1 MTQHPPR
8 HRHRRRAALAAAVA
22 LSLTLLAGCA
32 GTGAASGGADAGP
45 TEGGD
50 AVFLINSLG
59 TSWVPNES
67 SISSYQGNIWG
78 QVTDK
83 LVYVDDSGAVS
94 PWVAESWEQ
103 NTDATSFTLRLKEG
117 VTFSD
122 GTPLDAAAVVTNL
135 DYWAF
140 GAPDKGITPI
150 GLFPKTYQK
159 ATAVD
164 EQTVEVT
171 FSAPTLGFIP
181 TLGYHGSILV
191 SPKTLALSK
200 EEQGDLDNFS
210 GSGPFTIKSWADGD
224 DVVLAKRDDYAWGPE
239 AIGHT
244 GAPYLDTLTY
254 KQVAESSTR
263 IGALTSDQAQVI
275 YNIQPSELEGL
286 TDRGFEVGLPRY
298 LGFTNGYRVNVQAAP
313 FDDVRVRQALQHGID
328 RQQIL
333 DTVYTDGWQAAQ
345 GLIQSNVPEA
355 TDHSGDFAFD
365 ADKAAALLD
374 EAGWVAGAD
383 GKRTKNG
390 QPLAVTL
397 YANPYLATSASI
409 DELVAQQLGALGF
422 AVTVQTYD
430 VATFGEKVKN
440 DASTPL
446 YEITRSFIDV
456 GTVASILTSAN
467 KGENWFGLGET
478 DPTLNDLRDR
488 IARATDLDTRAAA
501 VDELQTY
508 VLQQGLFVPITQ
520 IVQRIY
526 VQSPKLQGVTYNGVA
541 IAGYAAAYLQ
551 K

>member
-1 MTQHPPR
+1 MSAHPKR
-8 HRHRRRAALAAAVA
+8 RRRAALGAALA
-22 LSLTLLAGCA
+22 LSLALLAGCA
-32 GTGAASGGADAGP
+32 GATTSVAPTDAAP

-50 AVFLINSLG
+50 VVFLINSLG

-83 LVYVDDSGAVS
+83 LVYVDDKGAVS
-94 PWVAESWEQ
+94 PWIAESWDQ
-103 NTDATSFTLRLKEG
+103 NTDATEFTLHLKDG

-122 GTPLDAAAVVTNL
+122 GTALDAAAVVTNL

-140 GAPDKGITPI
+140 GSPDKGITPI

-164 EQTVEVT
+164 AKTVEVT

-200 EEQGDLDNFS
+200 QDQGNLDNFS
-210 GSGPFTIKSWADGD
+210 GSGPFTITSWAEGD
-224 DVVLAKRDDYAWGPE
+224 DVVLEKRDDYTWGPE
-239 AIGHT
+239 VLGHT
-244 GAPYLDTLTY
+244 GPAYLDTLTY

-263 IGALTSDQAQVI
+263 IGALTSNQAQVI
-275 YNIQPSELEGL
+275 YNVQPSEIAGL
-286 TDRGFEVGLPRY
+286 TDKGFVAGVPRY
-298 LGFTNGYRVNVQAAP
+298 LGFTNGFRVNVKAAP
-313 FDDVRVRQALQHGID
+313 FDDVKVRQALQHGID
-328 RQQIL
+328 RRQIL
-333 DTVYTDGWQAAQ
+333 DTVYTDGWQAAE
-345 GLIQSNVPEA
+345 GFIQSGVPEA
-355 TDHSGDFAFD
+355 TDHSAEFVYDPQTSAS
-365 ADKAAALLD
+365 LLD
-374 EAGWVAGAD
+374 EAGWVKGAD
-383 GKRTKNG
+383 GKRAKNG

-409 DELVAQQLGALGF
+409 DELVAQQLGDLGF
-422 AVTVQTYD
+422 DVTVQTYD

-440 DASTPL
+440 DATTPL

-456 GTVASILTSAN
+456 GTVASILTNAN
-467 KGENWFGLGET
+467 KGEDWFGVGET

-488 IARATDLDTRAAA
+488 IARATDIDTRAAA

-541 IAGYAAAYLQ
+541 IANYATAYLQ

>member
-1 MTQHPPR
+1 MSAFPKR
-8 HRHRRRAALAAAVA
+8 RRRAALGAALA

-32 GTGAASGGADAGP
+32 GSTTASAPTDAAP

-50 AVFLINSLG
+50 VVFLINSLG
-59 TSWVPNES
+59 SSWVPNES

-83 LVYVDDSGAVS
+83 LVYVDDAGEVS
-94 PWVAESWEQ
+94 PWIAESWEQ
-103 NTDATSFTLRLKEG
+103 NTDATEFTLHLKDG

-122 GTPLDAAAVVTNL
+122 GTPLDAAAVVANL
-135 DYWAF
+135 DSWAF
-140 GAPDKGITPI
+140 GSAEKGIAPI

-164 EQTVEVT
+164 AKTVAVT

-191 SPKTLALSK
+191 SPRTLALSK

-210 GSGPFTIKSWADGD
+210 GSGPFTIQSWADGD
-224 DVVLAKRDDYAWGPE
+224 DVVLQKRDDYQWGP
-239 AIGHT
+239 AALGHT
-244 GAPYLDTLTY
+244 GPAHLDTLTY

-263 IGALTSDQAQVI
+263 IGALTSGQAQVI
-275 YNIQPSELEGL
+275 YNVQPSEITSL
-286 TDRGFEVGLPRY
+286 TAQGFVAGLPRY
-298 LGFTNGYRVNVQAAP
+298 LGFTNGYRVNVQSAP
-313 FDDVRVRQALQHGID
+313 FDDVRVRQGLQHGID
-328 RQQIL
+328 REQIL
-333 DTVYTDGWQAAQ
+333 DTVYTDGWEAAR

-355 TDHSGDFAFD
+355 TDHSAEFAYD
-365 ADKAAALLD
+365 PETSAAMLD
-374 EAGWVAGAD
+374 EAGWVKGAD
-383 GKRTKNG
+383 GTRSKGG
-390 QPLAVTL
+390 QPLEVTL

-409 DELVAQQLGALGF
+409 DELVAQQLGDLGF
-422 AVTVQTYD
+422 TVTVQTYD
-430 VATFGEKVKN
+430 VATFGEKVKP
-440 DASTPL
+440 DATTPL

-456 GTVASILTSAN
+456 GTVASILTNAN
-467 KGENWFGLGET
+467 KGEDWFGLGES
-478 DPTLNDLRDR
+478 DPTLNGLRDR
-488 IARATDLDTRAAA
+488 IARATDRDARASA

-508 VLQQGLFVPITQ
+508 VLEQGLFVPITQ

-541 IAGYAAAYLQ
+541 IANYATAYLQ

>member
-1 MTQHPPR
+1 MSSFPKR
-8 HRHRRRAALAAAVA
+8 RRRAALGAALA

-32 GTGAASGGADAGP
+32 GSTTATAPTDAAP

-50 AVFLINSLG
+50 VVFLINSLG

-83 LVYVDDSGAVS
+83 LVYVDDKGAVS
-94 PWVAESWEQ
+94 PWIAESWEQ
-103 NTDATSFTLRLKEG
+103 NTDATEFTLHLKDG

-140 GAPDKGITPI
+140 GSADKGIAPI

-164 EQTVEVT
+164 AKTVTVT
-171 FSAPTLGFIP
+171 FSAPALGFIP

-200 EEQGDLDNFS
+200 QDQGNLDNFS
-210 GSGPFTIKSWADGD
+210 GSGPFTIRSWADGD
-224 DVVLAKRDDYAWGPE
+224 DVVLEKRADYSWGPE
-239 AIGHT
+239 ALGHT
-244 GAPYLDTLTY
+244 GPAYLDTLTY

-263 IGALTSDQAQVI
+263 IGALTSNQAQVI
-275 YNIQPSELEGL
+275 YNVQPSEISSL
-286 TDRGFEVGLPRY
+286 TDKGFVAGLPRY
-298 LGFTNGYRVNVQAAP
+298 LGFTNGYAVNVQAAP
-313 FDDVRVRQALQHGID
+313 FGDVKVRQALQHGID

-333 DTVYTDGWQAAQ
+333 DTVYTDGWQAAE
-345 GLIQSNVPEA
+345 GFIQSGVPEA
-355 TDHSGDFAFD
+355 TDHSADFAYD
-365 ADKAAALLD
+365 PKAAAALLD
-374 EAGWVAGAD
+374 EAGWVEGAD
-383 GKRTKNG
+383 GKRTKDG

-409 DELVAQQLGALGF
+409 DELVSQQLGDLGF
-422 AVTVQTYD
+422 DVTVQTYD
-430 VATFGEKVKN
+430 VATFGEKVKIGAN
-440 DASTPL
+440 TPL
-446 YEITRSFIDV
+446 YEVTRSFIDV
-456 GTVASILTSAN
+456 GTVAGILTNAN
-467 KGENWFGLGET
+467 KGEDWFGLGET
-478 DPTLNDLRDR
+478 DPKLNDLRDR
-488 IARATDLDTRAAA
+488 IARATDKDTRATA

-541 IAGYAAAYLQ
+541 IADYATAYLQ